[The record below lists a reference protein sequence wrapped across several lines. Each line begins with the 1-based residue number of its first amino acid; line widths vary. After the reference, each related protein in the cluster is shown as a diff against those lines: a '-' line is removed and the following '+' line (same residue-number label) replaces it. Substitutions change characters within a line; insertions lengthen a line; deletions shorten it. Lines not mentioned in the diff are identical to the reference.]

1 MMELDDEGNADIA
14 AAKAFMPDIAGQYA
28 RYGVKPPDVAAKPVV
43 TAKPTAPAAS
53 HCAQAESH
61 WKSAEE
67 IKTIEVYEDH
77 LRRFAGCRL
86 ATLAR
91 ARIKALKKPP
101 HQGQPIH

>member
-28 RYGVKPPDVAAKPVV
+28 RYGVKPPDVTAKPVM
-43 TAKPTAPAAS
+43 TAKPTAPPAS

-77 LRRFAGCRL
+77 LKRSACRSF

-91 ARIKALKKPP
+91 AKIKTLKE
-101 HQGQPIH
+101 